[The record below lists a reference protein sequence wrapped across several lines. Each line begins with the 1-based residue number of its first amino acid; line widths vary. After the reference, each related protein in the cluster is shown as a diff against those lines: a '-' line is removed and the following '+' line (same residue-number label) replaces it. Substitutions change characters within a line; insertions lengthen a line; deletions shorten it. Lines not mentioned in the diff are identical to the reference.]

1 MDGSGRARVHSKR
14 AAKCPKNQIPR
25 MADTRN
31 TAGKNGHEPTHALG
45 NRRRKLSHHQEVDTR
60 EGRKRSNSSRERKG
74 FMSNG
79 ESKRGTKRHPKPETG
94 HNRNR
99 SRDSSRKRRRREN
112 QAGKRTPAQKKAEAE
127 AAAPKKEMKR
137 DRCRKPRRCK

>member
-60 EGRKRSNSSRERKG
+60 EGRKRGNGGRERKG
-74 FMSNG
+74 FMGNG
-79 ESKRGTKRHPKPETG
+79 KSKRGTKRHPKPETG

-99 SRDSSRKRRRREN
+99 SRDPSRKRRRREN
-112 QAGKRTPAQKKAEAE
+112 QAGKRTTSQKRQKQKQE
-127 AAAPKKEMKR
+127 PQKR
-137 DRCRKPRRCK
+137 K